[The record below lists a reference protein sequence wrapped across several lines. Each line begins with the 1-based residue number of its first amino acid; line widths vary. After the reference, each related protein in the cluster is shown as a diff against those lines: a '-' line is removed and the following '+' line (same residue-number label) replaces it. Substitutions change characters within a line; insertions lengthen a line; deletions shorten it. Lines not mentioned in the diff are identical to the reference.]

1 MEMDQKCMMEMIVSL
16 FFNKCYSNIVL
27 KKLSTYFIKENL
39 HISYAGLSY
48 TEYIN
53 LCKLYKQHHLNLGHY
68 RYKGDIDYH
77 TVFIFKINPKHN
89 RLIYAIKNR
98 YYHLLPLKVKEHITR
113 FTNKNV
119 FISSS
124 ARINDSIMKDEVT
137 LTVKEELFIMQ
148 MAEQQDVQEP
158 TLLEDTDCLGF

>member
-1 MEMDQKCMMEMIVSL
+1 MEMDQKYMMEMIVSL
-16 FFNKCYSNIVL
+16 FFNECYSNIVL

-53 LCKLYKQHHLNLGHY
+53 LCKLYKQHNLYLGHY

-77 TVFIFKINPKHN
+77 TIFIFKINPKHN

-98 YYHLLPLKVKEHITR
+98 YYHLLPLKVKEHITQ
-113 FTNKNV
+113 FTNKNA

>member
-53 LCKLYKQHHLNLGHY
+53 LCKLYKQHHLYLGYY

-77 TVFIFKINPKHN
+77 TVFIFKINPKHD

-98 YYHLLPLKVKEHITR
+98 YYHLLPLKVKEHITQ
-113 FTNKNV
+113 FTNKKC
-119 FISSS
+119 IY
-124 ARINDSIMKDEVT
+124 
-137 LTVKEELFIMQ
+137 
-148 MAEQQDVQEP
+148 
-158 TLLEDTDCLGF
+158 

>member
-1 MEMDQKCMMEMIVSL
+1 MEMDQKCMMEMIASL

-53 LCKLYKQHHLNLGHY
+53 LCKLYKQHHLYLGHY

-77 TVFIFKINPKHN
+77 TIFIFKINPKHD

-98 YYHLLPLKVKEHITR
+98 YYHLLPLKVKEHITQ
-113 FTNKNV
+113 F
-119 FISSS
+119 
-124 ARINDSIMKDEVT
+124 SIMKDEVT
-137 LTVKEELFIMQ
+137 LTVREELFIMQ

-158 TLLEDTDCLGF
+158 TLLEDINCLGF

>member
-1 MEMDQKCMMEMIVSL
+1 M
-16 FFNKCYSNIVL
+16 
-27 KKLSTYFIKENL
+27 
-39 HISYAGLSY
+39 SYAGLSY

-53 LCKLYKQHHLNLGHY
+53 LCKLYKQHSLYLGHY

-113 FTNKNV
+113 FTN
-119 FISSS
+119 